1 MKTISTKWLDNN
13 KGDAESP
20 NYRARLVG
28 CEVAYDKRDDL
39 YAATPPL
46 ESLKSILSLCA
57 SRQAGSKPSRIMA
70 LDVARAYF
78 YAPATRAIYIAIPR
92 EDRQPGDEGFVA
104 QLNLSLYGTRDAAK
118 NWTQTYTTFLTQLGF
133 ETGRGSTC
141 NFCHSSREIAMTV
154 HGDDF
159 TACGSDEDL
168 AWLSARFKEKFE
180 VTIQI
185 LGPGPKHA
193 QEVRI
198 LNRIVRWTKSGID
211 YEPDQRHAEM
221 VIRDLGL
228 EQAKAVTSP
237 GTKEDQALGSTPDLG
252 LSIDDQGEA
261 AEQIA
266 SSLLDAADAKLFRSV
281 VARCNYLAQ
290 DRVDIQYACK
300 ECSRHMAKPCQGD
313 WAALKRI
320 GRYLK
325 GAPRL
330 VQHFR
335 WQKMPEAVAVF
346 TDSDWAGCRA
356 TCRSTSGGITR
367 FGAHTL
373 KSWSSTQATVA
384 LSSAEAE
391 LYALTKGAAQ
401 ALGFITLMADMGV
414 KVRATV
420 HTDASAAIGIARR
433 AGLGKLRHL
442 NVRYLW
448 LQHELQSPELTLH
461 KVHGLSNPADLVTK
475 HLAQHLARKH
485 LDVLE
490 MRIEGGRAASAPT
503 LSSVASV
510 VLEDTWRTCSDW
522 PAVVRAHHR
531 PRKELFTPMKVH
543 GAPAAAQIAQLR
555 ITRGRFLDNGEE
567 FQVVDNWTRRDGKA
581 HEDMGRRWT
590 GTTAFFFKTR

>member
-1 MKTISTKWLDNN
+1 
-13 KGDAESP
+13 
-20 NYRARLVG
+20 
-28 CEVAYDKRDDL
+28 
-39 YAATPPL
+39 
-46 ESLKSILSLCA
+46 
-57 SRQAGSKPSRIMA
+57 
-70 LDVARAYF
+70 
-78 YAPATRAIYIAIPR
+78 
-92 EDRQPGDEGFVA
+92 
-104 QLNLSLYGTRDAAK
+104 
-118 NWTQTYTTFLTQLGF
+118 
-133 ETGRGSTC
+133 
-141 NFCHSSREIAMTV
+141 
-154 HGDDF
+154 
-159 TACGSDEDL
+159 
-168 AWLSARFKEKFE
+168 
-180 VTIQI
+180 
-185 LGPGPKHA
+185 
-193 QEVRI
+193 
-198 LNRIVRWTKSGID
+198 
-211 YEPDQRHAEM
+211 
-221 VIRDLGL
+221 
-228 EQAKAVTSP
+228 
-237 GTKEDQALGSTPDLG
+237 
-252 LSIDDQGEA
+252 
-261 AEQIA
+261 
-266 SSLLDAADAKLFRSV
+266 
-281 VARCNYLAQ
+281 
-290 DRVDIQYACK
+290 
-300 ECSRHMAKPCQGD
+300 MAKPCQGD

-485 LDVLE
+485 LDILE
-490 MRIEGGRAASAPT
+490 MRIEGA
-503 LSSVASV
+503 
-510 VLEDTWRTCSDW
+510 E
-522 PAVVRAHHR
+522 R
-531 PRKELFTPMKVH
+531 PVH
-543 GAPAAAQIAQLR
+543 PR
-555 ITRGRFLDNGEE
+555 
-567 FQVVDNWTRRDGKA
+567 
-581 HEDMGRRWT
+581 
-590 GTTAFFFKTR
+590 